1 MVTNSQHAAA
11 LNKIHMNR
19 FLFIS
24 AAFLLQ
30 GSCISVNTA
39 SRTLDAGTI
48 YRTWQ
53 LDEHSDAYL
62 GNGYV
67 FIKTAQCDQRK
78 NTPIIGA
85 PMSQVGDGSQMKNV
99 PGTEKN
105 VFLQYPWKEDKN
117 HLLSLSAIQI
127 LHSGETAVADQ
138 FNPDEACSIKLRPSN
153 HSMKRI
159 DALGETKQEIIQAPS
174 TARTVLAGFQSC
186 LIDAPGTVIANI
198 LLIPAGIVV
207 TPCLGLYNLCSGK

>member
-105 VFLQYPWKEDKN
+105 VFLQYPWE
-117 HLLSLSAIQI
+117 
-127 LHSGETAVADQ
+127 
-138 FNPDEACSIKLRPSN
+138 R
-153 HSMKRI
+153 R
-159 DALGETKQEIIQAPS
+159 
-174 TARTVLAGFQSC
+174 
-186 LIDAPGTVIANI
+186 
-198 LLIPAGIVV
+198 
-207 TPCLGLYNLCSGK
+207 

>member
-99 PGTEKN
+99 PGTEKTSFFN
-105 VFLQYPWKEDKN
+105 IPGKKIKTIFFPSPPSKSCTPGKLPSQTNSILTRHAASSFVRQT
-117 HLLSLSAIQI
+117 IQ
-127 LHSGETAVADQ
+127 
-138 FNPDEACSIKLRPSN
+138 
-153 HSMKRI
+153 
-159 DALGETKQEIIQAPS
+159 
-174 TARTVLAGFQSC
+174 
-186 LIDAPGTVIANI
+186 
-198 LLIPAGIVV
+198 
-207 TPCLGLYNLCSGK
+207 